1 MPSWSPPSCWCRAMS
16 SDDRSGR
23 PLRHEV
29 AALERTALAW
39 ERTAM
44 SLGAVGLLLVKVV
57 DGGRATQAAGLA
69 LVAMAALVVLVMVMV
84 PWGYQRACARVGPG
98 APEQPFAQ
106 EDRWRPRMLL
116 ASACAISCVA
126 VTVAVDLWL
135 TGAI

>member
-1 MPSWSPPSCWCRAMS
+1 MS
-16 SDDRSGR
+16 SDAPSGR
-23 PLRHEV
+23 LRHEV

-44 SLGAVGLLLVKVV
+44 SIGAVGLLLVKVV

-69 LVAMAALVVLVMVMV
+69 LVAMAALVVLVMV
-84 PWGYQRACARVGPG
+84 PLGYLRARACVDPG
-98 APEQPFAQ
+98 AAEQPFIQ

-116 ASACAISCVA
+116 ASSCTISFVA
-126 VTVAVDLWL
+126 VVVAVDLWL

>member
-1 MPSWSPPSCWCRAMS
+1 MSP
-16 SDDRSGR
+16 DDLSGR

-69 LVAMAALVVLVMVMV
+69 LVAMAALVVLVMV
-84 PWGYQRACARVGPG
+84 PLGYLRAHARVDPG
-98 APEQPFAQ
+98 APEQPFIQ
-106 EDRWRPRMLL
+106 EDRWRPRVLL
-116 ASACAISCVA
+116 ASSCAISFVA
-126 VTVAVDLWL
+126 VVVAVDLWL